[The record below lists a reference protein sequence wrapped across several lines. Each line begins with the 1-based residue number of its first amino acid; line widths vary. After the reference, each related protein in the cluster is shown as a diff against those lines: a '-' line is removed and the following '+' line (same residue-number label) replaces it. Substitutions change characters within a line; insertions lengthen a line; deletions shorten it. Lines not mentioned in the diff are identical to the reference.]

1 MRKMSVAVLILLLII
16 AGWRIESYALGR
28 VSENMIDRLDLV
40 SIALEADN
48 YEDAAAYVDEFC
60 DKWYKSESW
69 VAMLTPHDGVD
80 EISRNAAKM
89 KTYSASGGKDDALA
103 TVAETKELLE
113 EIERKTHVNLM
124 NIF

>member
-1 MRKMSVAVLILLLII
+1 MRKMSVALLILTLII
-16 AGWRIESYALGR
+16 AGWCAESYALGR
-28 VSENMIDRLDLV
+28 VSENMLGRLDMV

-48 YEDAAAYVDEFC
+48 FEDAAAYVDKFC
-60 DKWYKSESW
+60 DSWYKSESY